1 MLQKDDRSRT
11 IHRNPVMIRCFLIIS
26 QVYYL
31 IVFNSFKTARLEQI
45 TFWKLVL
52 NLMNVF
58 ENSFYSDRYPVHF
71 QFTVPLWLIL
81 PVKNFPY
88 RFNISISIS
97 LSSVFP
103 PFPHSYTQF
112 FAWCKLFPKVF
123 CFMDTQEYSWED
135 KAFKFH
141 SLFFESA

>member
-1 MLQKDDRSRT
+1 
-11 IHRNPVMIRCFLIIS
+11 MIRCFLSIS

-103 PFPHSYTQF
+103 PLPPLLYSIFCMMQTFSQGF
-112 FAWCKLFPKVF
+112 LFYGNIKV
-123 CFMDTQEYSWED
+123 
-135 KAFKFH
+135 
-141 SLFFESA
+141 

>member
-1 MLQKDDRSRT
+1 
-11 IHRNPVMIRCFLIIS
+11 MIRCFLSIS

-45 TFWKLVL
+45 TFWKLLL

-58 ENSFYSDRYPVHF
+58 ENSFYSDSYPVHF

-97 LSSVFP
+97 LSPVIP
-103 PFPHSYTQF
+103 PFPRSYTQF
-112 FAWCKLFPKVF
+112 FAMMQTFSQGFLFYGNIKV
-123 CFMDTQEYSWED
+123 
-135 KAFKFH
+135 
-141 SLFFESA
+141 

>member
-1 MLQKDDRSRT
+1 
-11 IHRNPVMIRCFLIIS
+11 MIRCFLSIS

-103 PFPHSYTQF
+103 PSPTLILNFLHDANFFPRFFVLWKHKSIVGKTRHSSFILYSLKVHRF
-112 FAWCKLFPKVF
+112 CKALK
-123 CFMDTQEYSWED
+123 Q
-135 KAFKFH
+135 KN
-141 SLFFESA
+141 FESRD